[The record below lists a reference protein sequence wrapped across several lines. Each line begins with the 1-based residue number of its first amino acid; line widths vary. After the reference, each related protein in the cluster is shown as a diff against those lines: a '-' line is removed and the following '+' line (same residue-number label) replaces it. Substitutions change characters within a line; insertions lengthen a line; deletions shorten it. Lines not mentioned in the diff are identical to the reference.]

1 MISEQGDT
9 EARLT
14 ADQLKTLR
22 QRLERLEAELLARL
36 GVEQSVALEGE
47 RFTEPMDA
55 AEQTREQE
63 DAVLFTNRDRALLEE
78 VRHALAKFETGRYGL
93 SEISGSPIELRR
105 LEAIPWA
112 RTDAEEA

>member
-1 MISEQGDT
+1 MIGEQGET

-14 ADQLKTLR
+14 SAQLGTLR
-22 QRLERLEAELLARL
+22 ERLQRLEAELLARL
-36 GVEQSVALEGE
+36 DAEQAVALEGE
-47 RFTEPMDA
+47 RLTEPMDA

-63 DAVLFTNRDRALLEE
+63 DAVLFTNRDRALLGE

-93 SEISGSPIELRR
+93 SEISGRPIELRR